1 MIDKTLSQPALQ
13 QHSAAAPLNQRAVLT
28 WVVPLFLGFCA
39 LYIPTYL
46 MLSGTVWVSDEQ
58 GHGPIILAVSAW
70 LMWVKR
76 HEFVALADNPA
87 YVSGALSLIFGLFCY
102 LLGRTQQLDT
112 VEVASQIFV
121 LGGAMLLLKGWSA
134 VRLMAFPLLF
144 LIFMV
149 PLPSV
154 LVQIVTVPL
163 KMAVSWCA
171 EAILHFAGYPVS
183 RTGVIIS
190 VGQYQLLVADA
201 CAGLNSMF
209 TLEALGLLYMNLMNY
224 KSISRNI
231 TLAILV
237 IPIAFLANIVRVMIL
252 VLVTFHFG
260 DEAGQGFVHDFAG
273 MVLFMVALVLILLT
287 DSVLNL
293 FFKKKP
299 AEPATSAAPAPAP
312 TSATA

>member
-1 MIDKTLSQPALQ
+1 MSEKSLPQPALP
-13 QHSAAAPLNQRAVLT
+13 ATNAGAPTDLRAVLI
-28 WVVPLFLGFCA
+28 WALPVLLGFCA

-46 MLSGTVWVSDEQ
+46 MLSDTVWVSDEQ
-58 GHGPIILAVSAW
+58 GHGPIILAVSLW
-70 LMWVKR
+70 LMWRKR
-76 HEFVALADNPA
+76 HDFLALAETPA
-87 YVSGALSLIFGLFCY
+87 YVSGGLALLLGLFFY

-112 VEVASQIFV
+112 IEVASQIFV
-121 LGGAMLLLKGWSA
+121 LAAALLLLKGWPA
-134 VRLMAFPLLF
+134 VRLMAFPLFF

-171 EAILHFAGYPVS
+171 EAILYAAGYPVA

-224 KSISRNI
+224 KSIGRNVA
-231 TLAILV
+231 LAILV
-237 IPIAFLANIVRVMIL
+237 IPISFVANIVRVMIL

-273 MVLFMVALVLILLT
+273 MVLFMVALVLILAT

-299 AEPATSAAPAPAP
+299 AADAPSALA
-312 TSATA
+312 